1 MPTDPALYIV
11 VASVIGLLIGFFAAS
26 VMASRK
32 LSRLEKDSWAAA
44 SAYYERQADP
54 SARRL

>member
-11 VASVIGLLIGFFAAS
+11 AASVIGAFIGFFAAAS
-26 VMASRK
+26 MAARK

-44 SAYYERQADP
+44 SAYYQRKADP